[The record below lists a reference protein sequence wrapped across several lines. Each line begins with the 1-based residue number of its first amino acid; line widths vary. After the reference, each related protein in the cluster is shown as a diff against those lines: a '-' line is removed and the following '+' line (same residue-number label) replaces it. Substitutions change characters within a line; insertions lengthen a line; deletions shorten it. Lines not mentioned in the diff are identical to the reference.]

1 MPRQEP
7 LTRSMQDYLKAIYS
21 ILERNERATTS
32 VIAERMGIAS
42 PSATAMVKKLA
53 QLRLVDHEPYQGVK
67 LTAAGEKTAL
77 EIVRH
82 HRLIELYLA
91 EALGVPW
98 DEVHDEAEELEHAIS
113 ESLEDRIDDLLGNP
127 TVDPHGAPIPARDG
141 TFVELSGRKL
151 SDVNAGECVTVI
163 QVDDRDPELL
173 RHLGECELYPGARV
187 EVLAVE
193 PFEGSF
199 GPIDLSNPAPVV
211 TKYPI
216 LSRIVR
222 FILRLLRYWFC

>member
-1 MPRQEP
+1 VAPVARELDRSQEFP
-7 LTRSMQDYLKAIYS
+7 WENIRK
-21 ILERNERATTS
+21 
-32 VIAERMGIAS
+32 MG
-42 PSATAMVKKLA
+42 
-53 QLRLVDHEPYQGVK
+53 
-67 LTAAGEKTAL
+67 
-77 EIVRH
+77 
-82 HRLIELYLA
+82 ELGL
-91 EALGVPW
+91 LGVPW

-199 GPIDLSNPAPVV
+199 VLKLEDREFRLGRGAAREIVV
-211 TKYPI
+211 TGEA
-216 LSRIVR
+216 
-222 FILRLLRYWFC
+222 